1 MTATDRLMVLLD
13 AQCPLCT
20 RLGQYLTRHAPPG
33 RFELVPIR
41 CETGQRLIDQ
51 YAIPDPEGSFIL
63 IDTGH
68 AYTKSPAVFRVARHL
83 AAPARWVLI
92 LRILPRAWTNAIYDV
107 IARNRRRIF
116 KTPLTCAR
124 YDHH

>member
-20 RLGQYLTRHAPPG
+20 RLGRFLTRHAPPG

-68 AYTKSPAVFRVARHL
+68 AYTKSAAVFRVTRHL
-83 AAPARWVLI
+83 PAPARWVLI
-92 LRILPRAWTNAIYDV
+92 LKIFPRSWTDAIYDV

-116 KTPLTCAR
+116 ETPLTCAR